1 MNKLYIFVACM
12 MTYVVS
18 AFGMRA
24 LGARIDAFV
33 AYGFVIAFLSSVIF
47 ALAYGKKD
55 NAYDGAFRINHS
67 DPTKDLCTLEL
78 DSDLD
83 EIEEKGEINLKV
95 FVIPEVLE
103 FTYTGDEDW

>member
-1 MNKLYIFVACM
+1 MNRIYICVACL
-12 MTYVVS
+12 TSYLVS
-18 AFGMRA
+18 AFGMYA
-24 LGARIDAFV
+24 LGARIESFV
-33 AYGFVIAFLSSVIF
+33 AYGFVIAAMCSVIF

-83 EIEEKGEINLKV
+83 EIEEKGEINLRV
-95 FVIPEVLE
+95 FVIPEVVE
-103 FTYTGDEDW
+103 FTYTGDADQ